1 MLSQI
6 FSSDFPNL
14 LLSLVFQL
22 LSLLGSGG
30 DFLTSIVQAGFA
42 FVGLQ
47 VPDSVI
53 KVASIAVAGLLI
65 WKVGGSLGKVVFVVA
80 ALVVVVQLLSLIL

>member
-14 LLSLVFQL
+14 LLSLVLQL

-47 VPDSVI
+47 VPDAVI

-80 ALVVVVQLLSLIL
+80 ALVVVVQLASIIL

>member
-6 FSSDFPNL
+6 FSSDFPDL
-14 LLSLVFQL
+14 LLSLVLQL
-22 LSLLGSGG
+22 LGLLGSGG
-30 DFLTSIVQAGFA
+30 DFLTSMIQTGFG

-65 WKVGGSLGKVVFVVA
+65 WKVGGSLGKLVFIVA
-80 ALVVVVQLLSLIL
+80 GLVVVLQLASLIL